1 MRNHININAR
11 MSFRIANAAIAL
23 TGLTIIVACR
33 AKTGTGKL
41 AGVGATAAMVAYA
54 SAAIDAAHK
63 HNDKCISEYTP
74 EFLAEL
80 NQKNDGKLFIW

>member
-11 MSFRIANAAIAL
+11 MSYRIANAAIAL
-23 TGLTIIVACR
+23 TGLTIIAACR

-41 AGVGATAAMVAYA
+41 AGVGATAAMVAYT
-54 SAAIDAAHK
+54 SAAINAAHE

-74 EFLAEL
+74 ELLAEL

>member
-11 MSFRIANAAIAL
+11 MSFRIANVALVL
-23 TGLTIIVACR
+23 TGLTLICATR
-33 AKTGTGKL
+33 AKSNAGKL
-41 AGVGATAAMVAYA
+41 TGIAATAAMVTYT
-54 SAAIDAAHK
+54 SAAINAAHK

>member
-33 AKTGTGKL
+33 AKSNAGKL
-41 AGVGATAAMVAYA
+41 TGIAATAAMVTYS
-54 SAAIDAAHK
+54 SAAISAAHK

-74 EFLAEL
+74 EFLEEL
-80 NQKNDGKLFIW
+80 NQKNDGRLFIW